1 MSNFPDFSPLGYQV
15 IRELGRNY
23 AGGRVTYLAVDTNT
37 QGNACGRSGSAL
49 PQAQSLVVVKQFQ
62 FPGFISNWSGF
73 KAYEREIQVL
83 RSLNHPSIP
92 RYLNSF
98 ETSDGFCLV
107 QEFKNAQSL
116 AVPRTFNADEIK
128 QIATKVLEVLI
139 YLQDRCPVVIHRD
152 IKPENILV
160 DEQLQV
166 YLVDFGFARIGGGE
180 VGMSSVALGT
190 IGFMP
195 PEQLYNRQLSE
206 ATDLYGLGATLI
218 CLLTQTKST
227 AINTL
232 IDANGQIDFQSL
244 VPRLS
249 RRWINWLEKLVQPN
263 PKNRYATASA
273 ALEALDPI
281 ALMRQPEVKLSTSS
295 LVFSATSLDE
305 KLTQIITVSNSAPGT
320 LLEGKWEVAPHLS
333 DPPHTPDNHA
343 WISFNP
349 SEFLGNCVRCRVTI
363 DTGKLMANQLYS
375 RPVLLHSNSDPESL
389 PLTIQVQTA
398 VLFETKKTPYLF
410 LALLCVLSGFLA
422 GWIPTL
428 VSSFDSIAPRAI
440 AGAIVGAAGGVTIT
454 AVTANVRTGE
464 RARVKQGFLLGA
476 LLGALITSGALAL
489 VYYGAGFNW
498 FGSLRCLLGGI
509 VIGAVAPVLEVNL
522 IRASGV
528 RLANQGF
535 SRKTILTT
543 LILTVGL
550 GISSGIHV
558 FLGGWNQFVL
568 AAILGTGLPLAGI
581 VAYPL
586 FKRSRLIAKYRQ
598 SAQYLIKP

>member
-1 MSNFPDFSPLGYQV
+1 MSNSPDFSQLGYQV

-23 AGGRVTYLAVDTNT
+23 VGGRVTYLAADTNT
-37 QGNACGRSGSAL
+37 QLS
-49 PQAQSLVVVKQFQ
+49 VVVKRFQ

-73 KAYEREIQVL
+73 EAYEREIQVL

-92 RYLNSF
+92 RYLKSF

-116 AVPRTFNADEIK
+116 AIPRSFDADEIK
-128 QIATKVLEVLI
+128 QIAAKVLEILV
-139 YLQDRCPVVIHRD
+139 YLQNRCPAVIHRD

-160 DEQLQV
+160 DEHLQV

-190 IGFMP
+190 LGFMP

-232 IDANGQIDFQSL
+232 IDANGRIDFQSL
-244 VPRLS
+244 IPKLS

-263 PKNRYATASA
+263 PQNRYASASA
-273 ALEALDPI
+273 ALKALEPI
-281 ALMRQPEVKLSTSS
+281 ALVRQPEAKLSTSS
-295 LVFSATSLDE
+295 LIFTATSLGE
-305 KLTQIITVSNSAPGT
+305 KSTQIITVSNSAPGT
-320 LLEGKWEVAPHLS
+320 LLEGNWEVAPHLS

-343 WISFNP
+343 WISFRP
-349 SEFLGNCVRCRVTI
+349 SEFLSNHIKCEVIV
-363 DTGKLMANQLYS
+363 DTSKLMANQLYS
-375 RPVLLHSNSDPESL
+375 RQVLLHTNSDPESL
-389 PLTIQVQTA
+389 PLTIKVQTA
-398 VLFETKKTPYLF
+398 LLFETQKTPYLY

-422 GWIPTL
+422 GWIPSL
-428 VSSFDSIAPRAI
+428 VSSFGLIAHWAIVGAI
-440 AGAIVGAAGGVTIT
+440 AGAAGGATIT
-454 AVTANVRTGE
+454 AVTANARIGE
-464 RARVKQGFLLGA
+464 RTRVKQGFLLGA
-476 LLGALITSGALAL
+476 LLGALMTSGVLAL

-498 FGSLRCLLGGI
+498 FSSLRRLLGGI
-509 VIGAVAPVLEVNL
+509 VIGAIAPVLEVNL

-535 SRKTILTT
+535 SSKTILTT

-550 GISSGIHV
+550 GSSSGIHV
-558 FLGGWNQFVL
+558 FLGGWNQVVL
-568 AAILGTGLPLAGI
+568 AAILGTGLPLAGMI
-581 VAYPL
+581 AYPP
-586 FKRSRLIAKYRQ
+586 FKRSRLMAKYRQ